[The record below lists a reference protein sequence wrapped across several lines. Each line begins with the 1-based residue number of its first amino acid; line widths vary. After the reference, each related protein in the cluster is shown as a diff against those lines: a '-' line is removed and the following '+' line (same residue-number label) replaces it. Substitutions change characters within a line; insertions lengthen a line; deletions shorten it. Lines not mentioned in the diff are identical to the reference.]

1 MANTIDFILTNAAS
15 ELISKALSGKTLN
28 FTRMAIG
35 DGFSYDTTVAKGYKT
50 LVNEV
55 LSIDITKSETLSAS
69 SIKVTSA
76 FKNTDAKKEFYY
88 REVGLYAQDPDT
100 GNEILY
106 AYGNR
111 NDAAELIIPSDSS
124 VVTKQLS
131 FITSVGDSAKVTFNV
146 NAGVYALQ
154 EDLTTLQTSLH
165 ELNSTKAEQTK
176 QNELEARMNTFVAVG
191 KTSDNAETTDIR
203 IGSDGKTYNSA
214 GDAVRGQYNALKS
227 NLSDISVNSKIK
239 GLLTINKGI
248 DGVTFLLVDRTGNT
262 VITTKEIIY
271 AEHDIELDITSGYM
285 YILHFYKNGVL
296 STESHLSATEWLYGK
311 YVVKKGSYFI
321 VQMMKS
327 DRTAFSSESD
337 KNKLYVKEFV
347 YNEEIA
353 EITQKDTLY
362 HVIITGQ
369 SLAIGAEGKPALT
382 TVCPIKYEGK
392 AFMFNGGCRLPN
404 MEGSDSVTSKYT
416 ESTYM
421 SAFTS
426 LQELDSQE
434 IYVNSKGE
442 TVASNAGETIGSWLG
457 YWVADKL
464 GRKVL
469 VSNHGY
475 GGKPYRELKKGTV
488 PYDNSIRAIHRAKQ
502 LCKQFNMNYE
512 VMCIC
517 VVHGEADQAEKC
529 SAETYKEYLNA
540 WQSDYETDIKAIT
553 GQTNDI
559 PMFISQT
566 GANYGYD
573 LDVSNGVFMASV
585 TNPKIKLVVPQYAY
599 PLEYVSVHMKN
610 VGYRLLGEY
619 FGNSIFRHFKGL
631 GSNAIYPTKSV
642 CSGNNITITFHA
654 NASKLVLNNF
664 ISVADGNYGFA
675 IEDSNGTSI
684 TSVSCTEDSPKVTV
698 TLSGNPSLD
707 AQISYA
713 YKVYPEVANRN
724 PGYKTGIR
732 GCLSDGGAFNCLKDD
747 YSASQWCCVFNIPVN
762 YN

>member
-1 MANTIDFILTNAAS
+1 MANSIDFILTNAAY
-15 ELISKALSGKTLN
+15 ELISKVLSGKTLN

-50 LVNEV
+50 LVNEI
-55 LSIDITKSETLSAS
+55 LSIDITKKETLSPS
-69 SIKVTSA
+69 SVRVTSA
-76 FKNTDAKKEFYY
+76 FKNTDLEKEFYY

-100 GNEILY
+100 GKEILY

-111 NDAAELIIPSDSS
+111 NDAAELITPTGSN
-124 VVTKQLS
+124 VVNKQLV
-131 FITSVGDSAKVTFNV
+131 FIISVGDSANVTFNV

-154 EDLTTLQTSLH
+154 EDLTTLQTNLH

-203 IGSDGKTYNSA
+203 VGVDGTIYNSA
-214 GDAVRGQYNALKS
+214 GDAVRGQYNVLKS
-227 NLSDISVNSKIK
+227 NLSDISLNPKIK

-271 AEHDIELDITSGYM
+271 AEHNIELNINSGYK
-285 YILHFYKNGVL
+285 YICHYYNSKNFTT
-296 STESHLSATEWLYGK
+296 SNHLSSSGWQTGK
-311 YVVKKGSYFI
+311 YTVTKGSYFVI
-321 VQMMKS
+321 QMSKTDAS
-327 DRTAFSSESD
+327 AFSSESD
-337 KNKLYVKEFV
+337 KNNLYVKEFV
-347 YNEEIA
+347 YNEEIT
-353 EITQKDTLY
+353 ELKQKDTLY

-442 TVASNAGETIGSWLG
+442 TVVSNAGETIGSWLG

-488 PYDNSIRAIHRAKQ
+488 PYDNSIRAVHRAKQ
-502 LCKQFNMNYE
+502 LCKQYNMNYE
-512 VMCIC
+512 VLCIC

-529 SAETYKEYLNA
+529 SAETYKGYLNA

-566 GANYGYD
+566 GANYGYN

-585 TNPKIKLVVPQYAY
+585 ANPKIKLVVPQYAY
-599 PLEYVSVHMKN
+599 PLEYASVHMKN

-619 FGNSIFRHFKGL
+619 FGNSIFRHFNGMS
-631 GSNAIYPTKSV
+631 SNSIYPIKSV
-642 CSGNNITITFHA
+642 CNGNSITVTFHA
-654 NASKLVLNNF
+654 NATKLMLNNF

-684 TSVSCTEDSPKVTV
+684 TSVVCATDSTKVTI
-698 TLSGNPSLD
+698 TLSGNPSSD
-707 AQISYA
+707 AKISYA

-732 GCLSDGGAFNCLKDD
+732 GCLSDAGAFNCLKDD